1 MTGPTRSPNEA
12 HFGNADDATASENG
26 SSHWKTD
33 LAFLVPSLGG
43 GGAERVMMDLAQDVA
58 AGGRMVDMV
67 VVSRRGSSDY
77 PSLGPGV
84 RIIQLNQRRVA
95 LALPAFLRYLRSARP
110 PAILSTLEHTN
121 VLALVSTRI
130 VRGGRVV
137 IREANTYGEGLSGGS
152 FIRWVL
158 RRLMKLTYPS
168 ASSVIAVS
176 EGVATSLRS
185 GLGLPETLISVI
197 PNPVITQ
204 RLRNGAGVAVDHP
217 WFAEGAPPVVL
228 GVGRLTEQKG
238 FDILIRAFADARR
251 VESCRL
257 LLLGEGELRRDL
269 ETLIGE
275 LGVTDDVDMP
285 GFVNNP
291 FAYMARSGVFVLSSR
306 WEGLPNVLIQ
316 ALAVGAKVVATD
328 CPSGPFE
335 ITDGGRLASLV
346 AVDDVAGMAAAIV
359 NTLRTDRVE
368 PESDWYRRYSL
379 EDVASRYLELLEPKG
394 SAERYYPSQDSKS

>member
-1 MTGPTRSPNEA
+1 MTGPTRSPIETHLNTAE
-12 HFGNADDATASENG
+12 DAAVPENV

-43 GGAERVMMDLAQDVA
+43 GGAERVMMDLAQDA
-58 AGGRMVDMV
+58 AARGRLVDMV

-77 PSLGPGV
+77 PDLGPGV
-84 RIIQLNQRRVA
+84 RIIDLNLPRVS
-95 LALPAFLRYLRSARP
+95 LALPAFLRYLRSVRP

-130 VRGGRVV
+130 VGGSRVV

-152 FIRWVL
+152 FVRWAL
-158 RRLMKLTYPS
+158 RKLMKLTYPL

-176 EGVATSLRS
+176 EGVATSLRE
-185 GLGLPETLISVI
+185 GLGLAETLVRVI

-204 RLRNGAGVAVDHP
+204 RLRKGAEVEVDHP

-238 FDILIRAFADARR
+238 FDTLIRAFAEARR

-269 ETLIGE
+269 FTLISE
-275 LGVTDDVDMP
+275 LGLADDVDMP
-285 GFVNNP
+285 GFANNP

-359 NTLRTDRVE
+359 DTLRSDRVE
-368 PESDWYRRYSL
+368 PEPDWYMRYSL
-379 EDVASRYLELLEPKG
+379 EDVTSRYLELLEPNVQMESHG
-394 SAERYYPSQDSKS
+394 